1 MESCTTTNTTCF
13 NNCSDDNTVL
23 RFKKLSVNAT
33 SPLRSSRHAAGF
45 DLYSAESK
53 QIAPQSLA
61 IVDTDIAIQLL
72 AGTYGR
78 IAPRSGLAV
87 KHFIDIGGGVL
98 DLDFRGSVRVVLF
111 NHHAEEPFQVDVG
124 DRIAQLIVEKI
135 CTPKLLEVDELDKT
149 ERGVGSF
156 GSTGKN

>member
-1 MESCTTTNTTCF
+1 METRTSF
-13 NNCSDDNTVL
+13 NSCSDDDTVL
-23 RFKKLSVNAT
+23 CFKKLSIDAI
-33 SPLRSSRHAAGF
+33 SPLRSSRYAAGF

-53 QIAPQSLA
+53 QIRPQSHA
-61 IVDTDIAIQLL
+61 IVNTGIAIQLL

-78 IAPRSGLAV
+78 IAPRSGLAAR
-87 KHFIDIGGGVL
+87 HFIDVGAGVL
-98 DLDFRGSVRVVLF
+98 DRDFTGSVGVVLF
-111 NHHAEEPFQVDVG
+111 NHHTEQPFQVNVG

-135 CTPKLLEVDELDKT
+135 CTPKLVEVEELEET

>member
-1 MESCTTTNTTCF
+1 MENSTTTNITCF

-33 SPLRSSRHAAGF
+33 SPLQSSRYAAGF

-53 QIAPQSLA
+53 QISPQSHA

-72 AGTYGR
+72 PGTYGR

-87 KHFIDIGGGVL
+87 KHFIDIGEGVL

-111 NHHAEEPFQVDVG
+111 NHHAEEPFQ
-124 DRIAQLIVEKI
+124 AQLIVEKI

-149 ERGVGSF
+149 ERGVGFF
-156 GSTGKN
+156 GCTGKN